1 MDIHKRYKRKVLHN
15 ENTLREK
22 ETAELRWYFENVTLK
37 TMPSTS
43 HVQITDPDEYTVT
56 KDTKYCDVV
65 LEDITNNDKKA
76 LDEKNMYTR
85 VDENVDVGCYLYFDN
100 SFWLVIFKEHKT
112 INDKKHFIIRR
123 CNQFINYMYLGK
135 HYRIPVSIEN
145 LTINYM
151 SLYIEIY
158 IENWAKSVELS
169 S

>member
-100 SFWLVIFKEHKT
+100 SF
-112 INDKKHFIIRR
+112 
-123 CNQFINYMYLGK
+123 
-135 HYRIPVSIEN
+135 
-145 LTINYM
+145 
-151 SLYIEIY
+151 
-158 IENWAKSVELS
+158 
-169 S
+169 